1 MRKQLMLAAVCW
13 LASSILAAAGENDG
27 PTAKG
32 TQQDGASPQVPGQSD
47 RAKEAPDG
55 GVARKKTTGRA
66 ALAKKKADRSRAA
79 KKKAGRDTGLAM
91 EPGVVCKS
99 IEGYERYEPLAGA
112 AQTSDEKLLV
122 YIRPTGFQTEI
133 VKGAVEGHLTAD
145 GEVRKSGERSV
156 LRQKKKMLEYRPHA
170 ALGPE
175 LVYLK
180 GSISLKGL
188 APGDYEFTI
197 ILHDEIAK
205 GSPVSQVIKFTVI
218 PSKNPRKETQPR
230 TPHVL
235 DSLYAPFLDFPDPD
249 DDY

>member
-1 MRKQLMLAAVCW
+1 MLAAVCW
-13 LASSILAAAGENDG
+13 LASSILAAAGEDDG
-27 PTAKG
+27 PTTKG
-32 TQQDGASPQVPGQSD
+32 TQQDGASPQVSGQSD
-47 RAKEAPDG
+47 KAKEPEVG
-55 GVARKKTTGRA
+55 GATRKKTAGRA
-66 ALAKKKADRSRAA
+66 ALAKKKADRTQAA
-79 KKKAGRDTGLAM
+79 KKKASRDTGLAM
-91 EPGVVCKS
+91 EPGIVCKS
-99 IEGYERYEPLAGA
+99 IEGFDRYEPLPGA
-112 AQTSDEKLLV
+112 SQTADEKLLV

-145 GEVRKSGERSV
+145 GEVRKSGERTV
-156 LRQKKKMLEYRPHA
+156 LRQKKKMLEFRPHA
-170 ALGPE
+170 VPGAE

-205 GSPVSQVIKFTVI
+205 GSPASQVIKFTVI
-218 PSKNPRKETQPR
+218 PSKNPRKEMPPS

-235 DSLYAPFLDFPDPD
+235 DSLYAPFLNFPDPED